1 MGVTERRQ
9 REFERRER
17 EILDAALPLLDTDKW
32 QSVTVERIAEQAEI
46 GKGTIYKH
54 FDSKDE
60 IYCRLALD
68 FDTML
73 LDNLRAID
81 PDLEVVGRL
90 REVIRVI
97 FQTHREHAAYHRI
110 VEYCNREDFRR
121 RIAGRIADR
130 FDAVEAELTK
140 IYSGVMQDGVD
151 QGLFPR
157 MPIPRLRRGP
167 RAAVNG
173 AIQRLWQGSLH
184 GREVDDYLRDV
195 SDFII
200 AGLLRQGSSDVRTR
214 EG

>member
-1 MGVTERRQ
+1 MGITERKQ
-9 REFERRER
+9 RDFERRER
-17 EILDAALPLLDTDKW
+17 DILDAALPLLDTDDW

-68 FDTML
+68 FDTIL

-81 PDLEVVGRL
+81 PDLEVVERL
-90 REVIRVI
+90 RATIRVI

-130 FDAVEAELTK
+130 FAAVEAELTK
-140 IYSGVMQDGVD
+140 IYSGVMKDGVD
-151 QGLFPR
+151 QGLFPH

-173 AIQRLWQGSLH
+173 AIQRLWHGSLH
-184 GREVDDYLRDV
+184 AREVDEYLHDV
-195 SDFII
+195 TEFII
-200 AGLLRQGSSDVRTR
+200 AGLLNRGAPAR
-214 EG
+214 EP

>member
-1 MGVTERRQ
+1 MGITERKQ

-17 EILDAALPLLDTDKW
+17 DILDAALPLLDTDDW
-32 QSVTVERIAEQAEI
+32 QSVTVERIAERAEI

-54 FDSKDE
+54 FGSKDE

-68 FDTML
+68 FDTTL

-81 PDLEVVGRL
+81 PNLEVVERL
-90 REVIRVI
+90 REIIRVI

-121 RIAGRIADR
+121 RIAGSIADR
-130 FDAVEAELTK
+130 FAAVEAELTK
-140 IYSGVMQDGVD
+140 IYSGVMKDGVD
-151 QGLFPR
+151 QGLFPH

-173 AIQRLWQGSLH
+173 AIQRLWQGTL
-184 GREVDDYLRDV
+184 RAQEVDEYLHDV
-195 SDFII
+195 TEFII
-200 AGLLRQGSSDVRTR
+200 AGLLNRGSAAG
-214 EG
+214 EP